1 LEVLPVSESRRIV
14 IIGASLAGA
23 KAAQTL
29 RAEGFDGAISLLGEE
44 SVRPYERPPLSKDYL
59 QGKADADAAFV
70 HAEGFYAE
78 HDIDLQLDCRVDNL
92 DPRARE
98 VTLAGGQRLGYDRC
112 LLTTGAQPRGLSLPG
127 PELDGVMYLR
137 TMAESDRLRQAITG
151 ARRVLVIGAG
161 WIGCEVAASA
171 RTLGAEVA
179 MVEAGALPLQRVL
192 GPELGSFYRDLHIDH
207 GVNLH
212 LGVGVDEIVGTSEV
226 EGLRLTDG
234 TILDGDVVV
243 VGVGVSPRVELGEK
257 AGLTVDNGIITD
269 EHLVTSDPHV
279 FAAGDV
285 ANAWH
290 PVFERRIRLE
300 HWSSALNQGPTA
312 ARNMLGIDDPYT
324 KVPYFFSDQYDVG
337 MEYAG
342 FAADWDEVVFRGEVA
357 SGEFIAFWLKGGRLL
372 AGMNVNVWGVSD
384 HTATLVAAK
393 AAIDRAV
400 LTDPSI
406 DLAELAQQFAA
417 TPS

>member
-1 LEVLPVSESRRIV
+1 V

-44 SVRPYERPPLSKDYL
+44 LVRPYERPPLSKDYL
-59 QGKADADAAFV
+59 QGKADADVAFV

-78 HDIDLQLDCRVDNL
+78 HDIDLRLDCRVDDL
-92 DPRARE
+92 DPRARA
-98 VTLAGGQRLGYDRC
+98 VTLPDGQRLGYDQC
-112 LLTTGAQPRGLSLPG
+112 LLTPGAQPRRLSIPG
-127 PELDGVMYLR
+127 AEFDGVMYLR
-137 TMAESDRLRQAITG
+137 TMADSDRLRHAITI

-192 GPELGSFYRDLHIDH
+192 GSELGSFYRDLHIDH
-207 GVNLH
+207 GVDLH
-212 LGVGVDEIVGTSEV
+212 LGVGVDEIVGTSGV

-234 TILDGDVVV
+234 TVLDGDVVV

-257 AGLTVDNGIITD
+257 AGLNLENGIITD
-269 EHLVTSDPHV
+269 EHLMTSNPNV

-312 ARNMLGIDDPYT
+312 ARSMLGIDDPYT

-342 FAADWDEVVFRGEVA
+342 YADDWDEVVFRGDVV
-357 SGEFIAFWLKGGRLL
+357 SREFIAFWLKGGRLL

-384 HTATLVAAK
+384 HIATLVAAK

-400 LTDPSI
+400 LSDPSV
-406 DLAELAQQFAA
+406 DLAELAQRFTDA
-417 TPS
+417 PS